1 MIAATQLSL
10 AAAAATHG
18 SVATPSVSTTVQAV
32 AQAAV
37 VEAVRPHPEAERV
50 LCRHRNA
57 LFAFLRRKG
66 FSAEEA
72 DDLTQETLL
81 RAYAH
86 LGAFRGTSM
95 TAWLYRIAAN
105 LAVDHLRKQRL
116 TFVAWEAAEAIP
128 CTLTPDEDPLVRL
141 DREETRCGLLAVIQ
155 LLPECHQRILRL
167 RYYEDRSLA
176 EIAAT
181 MNCSQMAAKLRVFR
195 AVSALRKRWRA
206 APPEGEW
213 ATG

>member
-10 AAAAATHG
+10 AAAATTQSG
-18 SVATPSVSTTVQAV
+18 IPSPSAAQSAV
-32 AQAAV
+32 AEV
-37 VEAVRPHPEAERV
+37 VRPNPEAERI

-57 LFAFLRRKG
+57 LFAYLRRKG

-86 LGAFRGTSM
+86 LNAFRGSSM

-105 LAVDHLRKQRL
+105 VAVDHLRKQRL
-116 TFVAWEAAEAIP
+116 TFVAWEAAELVP
-128 CTLTPDEDPLVRL
+128 CSLRPEEDPLQRL
-141 DREETRCGLLAVIQ
+141 DREETRRGLLTVIA

-176 EIAAT
+176 EIATA

-195 AVSALRKRWRA
+195 AVSALRKRWHA
-206 APPEGEW
+206 APPDGEW

>member
-10 AAAAATHG
+10 AAAAVPQGGISA
-18 SVATPSVSTTVQAV
+18 PPVSTVAQSAV
-32 AQAAV
+32 AEV
-37 VEAVRPHPEAERV
+37 VRPNPEAERV

-57 LFAFLRRKG
+57 LYAFLRRKG

-81 RAYAH
+81 RAYSH
-86 LGAFRGTSM
+86 LGAFRGSSM

-105 LAVDHLRKQRL
+105 VAVDHLRKQRL
-116 TFVAWEAAEAIP
+116 TFVAWEAAEGVP
-128 CTLTPDEDPLVRL
+128 CCLAPDDDPMVRL
-141 DREETRCGLLAVIQ
+141 DREETRRGLLSVIE

-176 EIAAT
+176 EIATT

-195 AVSALRKRWRA
+195 AVSALRKRWSA

>member
-1 MIAATQLSL
+1 MIAATQF
-10 AAAAATHG
+10 AIAAAT
-18 SVATPSVSTTVQAV
+18 TPRGLSTTATTQ
-32 AQAAV
+32 
-37 VEAVRPHPEAERV
+37 VERTRPNPEAERV

-86 LGAFRGTSM
+86 LGAFRGSSM

-105 LAVDHLRKQRL
+105 VAVDHLRKQRL
-116 TFVAWEAAEAIP
+116 TFVAWEAAEGVP
-128 CTLTPDEDPLVRL
+128 CSLSPDDDPMARL
-141 DREETRCGLLAVIQ
+141 DREDRQRGLQAVIA

-167 RYYEDRSLA
+167 RYFEDRSLA
-176 EIAAT
+176 EIAAA
-181 MNCSQMAAKLRVFR
+181 MNCSPMAAKLRVFR
-195 AVSALRKRWRA
+195 AVSALRKRWHA